1 MQADAPSGI
10 IGLGLIGMA
19 TAVRLLAAGLPV
31 VGFDIDAT
39 RCNTFK
45 ESGGEVAVSSREL
58 ANRCQLVIS
67 RSISSCKTTQVRR
80 LPLPMMSTQ
89 AGLLRAAIALKGGD
103 SDSTAI
109 IEAIRLARYRPPGES
124 T

>member
-10 IGLGLIGMA
+10 IGLGLIGTAMA
-19 TAVRLLAAGLPV
+19 ARLLA
-31 VGFDIDAT
+31 
-39 RCNTFK
+39 RCNMFK

-58 ANRCQLVIS
+58 ARRCQLVIS
-67 RSISSCKTTQVRR
+67 RSISSCKTTQARR

-89 AGLLRAAIALKGGD
+89 AGLLRAAVALKGGD

-109 IEAIRLARYRPPGES
+109 IEAIRLARYQPPGES